1 MVLSYT
7 HPYTNTVRQDRNQAV
22 CALQTEPIVCRWAF
36 NGPTAGHK
44 EHITPAC
51 CQASHWPILGHRE
64 ERRQLTPIPLCAC
77 IFDALLNYTLK
88 TVFCVCF
95 PFHLVRFLKFKDRFS
110 SNDLKVCKNAE
121 HHGRVSL
128 NGGTEVAGCLSE
140 VLCTRTHTCTH
151 TYINTTQP
159 LPLTPSCTAA

>member
-51 CQASHWPILGHRE
+51 CKASHWPIVSHRE

-95 PFHLVRFLKFKDRFS
+95 PFPS
-110 SNDLKVCKNAE
+110 CQILKVQREILVQSFEGLQKCK
-121 HHGRVSL
+121 HHGRVGL
-128 NGGTEVAGCLSE
+128 NAGTEVLVVYQKYSALLPTH
-140 VLCTRTHTCTH
+140 VHTHVNTRPNH
-151 TYINTTQP
+151 Y
-159 LPLTPSCTAA
+159 L